1 MVELMSM
8 VCEKLYCAALACL
21 LSSYK
26 SMAMFRLYLTAPRV
40 WHVVSSRM
48 VPLQSRRY
56 GSSKQSLNKARF
68 ADVVSGPGP
77 PDSTIAASTSSRR
90 DLTSAK
96 VLSVLAASSPKI
108 LGAEQSRRPSD
119 MANALFRFLS
129 TSRNNLAVFALA
141 VAAMTN
147 GFALALDFAFETPAP
162 LLAAAPLGAA
172 DIEPP
177 LPSTLPLG
185 RLIWIKDPA
194 DSSVSRFHVLWAFS
208 TWTCSTQRPS

>member
-96 VLSVLAASSPKI
+96 VLSVLAASSPKSWARNSPGDP
-108 LGAEQSRRPSD
+108 LTWPMPCSD
-119 MANALFRFLS
+119 SSQRQETFWRFLP
-129 TSRNNLAVFALA
+129 L
-141 VAAMTN
+141 
-147 GFALALDFAFETPAP
+147 P
-162 LLAAAPLGAA
+162 LLLWPMDLHW
-172 DIEPP
+172 PWT
-177 LPSTLPLG
+177 LPSRHQLL
-185 RLIWIKDPA
+185 
-194 DSSVSRFHVLWAFS
+194 S
-208 TWTCSTQRPS
+208 